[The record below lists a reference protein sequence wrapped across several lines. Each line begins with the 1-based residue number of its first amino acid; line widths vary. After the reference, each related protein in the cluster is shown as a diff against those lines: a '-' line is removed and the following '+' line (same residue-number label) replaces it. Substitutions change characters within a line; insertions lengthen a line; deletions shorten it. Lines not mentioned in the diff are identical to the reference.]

1 MSSLIII
8 IIIIIIILILLFNCV
23 LYKLIAGDTTLVHEN
38 KSIISSIDALQ
49 QIYMDLYKTKNYIIT
64 NLDETFKKFNSFENV
79 IKYDIETFAYI
90 INTINK
96 AQTICMSDYKE
107 PKSFLPLNIIECLIL
122 LLNDNQKIII
132 NSYIGRGQYNMVFDI
147 TLINI
152 NDKTNTNCILR
163 CGYISYDCDYGF
175 SDEEDKDFTYQNQYN
190 MLKLIFENDKNNKYT
205 PIVYNGSIKYNH
217 NFIPDDKLMYR
228 YKSRYSK
235 KPEYQQYQKTTYWW
249 FIVEKINEI
258 NIKYII
264 ENDFINFLK
273 RLEEICNFYKQFNIL
288 YYDLHPGNIGYSN
301 ITKNYVIIDF
311 EGYYYEPDE
320 TIDDSIKQCL
330 YELCKFMIDKY
341 IFPYKIDLV
350 PFNIKDITFKDG
362 IIQLLEHIQNKLNN
376 IVFNYDLNELNKLLK
391 RYNIDNNVIH
401 I

>member
-1 MSSLIII
+1 M
-8 IIIIIIILILLFNCV
+8 FNCV
-23 LYKLIAGDTTLVHEN
+23 LYKLIAGDTTLLHEN
-38 KSIISSIDALQ
+38 KCVISSIDALQ
-49 QIYMDLYKTKNYIIT
+49 QIYMDLYETENYIIT
-64 NLDETFKKFNSFENV
+64 DLNETFKKFNSFKNV
-79 IKYDIETFAYI
+79 IKYDEETFTYI
-90 INTINK
+90 INTINQ
-96 AQTICMSDYKE
+96 AQTICMSDYVK

-147 TLINI
+147 TLISI
-152 NDKTNTNCILR
+152 IDKTNRNCILR
-163 CGYISYDCDYGF
+163 CGYNSYDCDYGF
-175 SDEEDKDFTYQNQYN
+175 SDDEEYRDFTYQNQYN

-217 NFIPDDKLMYR
+217 DFIPDDKLIYR
-228 YKSRYSK
+228 YKSRYNK

-249 FIVEKINEI
+249 FIVEKMNEI

-311 EGYYYEPDE
+311 EGYYYESNE
-320 TIDDSIKQCL
+320 TINDYIKKCL
-330 YELCKFMIDKY
+330 YRLCKSMISKY
-341 IFPYKIDLV
+341 ISPYIMDLV
-350 PFNIKDITFKDG
+350 CFNIKDITSKDG
-362 IIQLLEHIQNKLNN
+362 IIQVLERIQNKHGD
-376 IVFNYDLNELNKLLK
+376 IVFNYDLNELNELLK
-391 RYNIDNNVIH
+391 RYNIENDI
-401 I
+401 IYI